1 MWCNN
6 MKNNAIR
13 NNTITQY
20 LEISAVW
27 LRYLSGPVLLQI
39 TVKYFN
45 FQITVSEY
53 KSIQLNTFA

>member
-1 MWCNN
+1 